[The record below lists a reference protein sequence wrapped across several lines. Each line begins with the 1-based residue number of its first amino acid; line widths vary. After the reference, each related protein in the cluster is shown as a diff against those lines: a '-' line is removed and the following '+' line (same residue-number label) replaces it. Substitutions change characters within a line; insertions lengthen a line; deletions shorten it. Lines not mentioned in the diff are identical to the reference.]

1 MTDVT
6 HTNNE
11 TSMELRDDRDVVIAR
26 TFNAPA
32 RRVYEAWTKPELVR
46 RWWAPRSHGVS
57 LVVCDADI
65 RVGGAYRY
73 VMRKDGDGPEG
84 DIGFSGRYVE
94 LTPYTRIV
102 LTQIFEPMA
111 DAGEV
116 VITVSFD
123 EVDGQTHLVS
133 QERYPSKEARDA
145 AVSAGME
152 HGMRESMDQL
162 EALVVGLP

>member
-1 MTDVT
+1 MTDPK
-6 HTNNE
+6 HD

-32 RRVYEAWTKPELVR
+32 RLVYDAWTKPEFVR

-73 VMRKDGDGPEG
+73 VMRKDGDGADG

-94 LTPYTRIV
+94 LTPHSRIV

-145 AVSAGME
+145 AVGAGME
-152 HGMRESMDQL
+152 QGMRESMDQL
-162 EALVVGLP
+162 EALVVALK